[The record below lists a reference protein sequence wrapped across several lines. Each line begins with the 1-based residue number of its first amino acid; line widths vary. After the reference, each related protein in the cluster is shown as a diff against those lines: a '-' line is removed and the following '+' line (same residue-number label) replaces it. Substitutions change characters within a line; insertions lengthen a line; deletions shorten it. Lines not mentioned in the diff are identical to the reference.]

1 MKLLMY
7 LRIRLR
13 LILWSRTMYIKP
25 EPLND
30 EDAENDD
37 ANDDEFGDV
46 E

>member
-1 MKLLMY
+1 MC
-7 LRIRLR
+7 LRFRFH
-13 LILWSRTMYIKP
+13 LILWSRTAYIKP
-25 EPLND
+25 EPLNN